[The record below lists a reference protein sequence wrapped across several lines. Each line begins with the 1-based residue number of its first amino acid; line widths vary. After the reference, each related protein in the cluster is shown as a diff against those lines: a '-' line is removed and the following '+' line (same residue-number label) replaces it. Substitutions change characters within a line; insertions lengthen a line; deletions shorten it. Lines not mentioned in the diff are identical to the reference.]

1 MAQVFIHAPYYFLFI
16 RYATHGLVIHEEFL
30 ALPGEFNVLKTKGF
44 ESNSAINPGGFGLY
58 SK

>member
-1 MAQVFIHAPYYFLFI
+1 MAQAFIHAPYYFLFI

-30 ALPGEFNVLKTKGF
+30 ALPGKFNVLKTKGF
-44 ESNSAINPGGFGLY
+44 ESNSAINPGRSRLS